1 MELQDKIKELL
12 QDNKSRTSKE
22 IHMDLI
28 LSKKHFFTVNNPLP
42 GITRC
47 CNRMVKDNT
56 LSLESRQGNKKSYLI
71 PQVLDVLDKES
82 DKESDLEPVPDVLD
96 KESEPEPDVL
106 DKERLEDEKQKI
118 VENIIFFEE
127 ERNKMDSE
135 HHRQKDQCRNS
146 IIIALLS
153 LGAFAFNYFK

>member
-1 MELQDKIKELL
+1 MELHDKIRELL

-22 IHMDLI
+22 IHKDLI

-47 CNRMVKDNT
+47 CNLMVKDNT

-71 PQVLDVLDKES
+71 PPLLEVLELEKENDQVLENDHDQVLENDHDQVLEKEKNDFITS
-82 DKESDLEPVPDVLD
+82 VIKY
-96 KESEPEPDVL
+96 
-106 DKERLEDEKQKI
+106 
-118 VENIIFFEE
+118 EE
-127 ERNKMDSE
+127 ERNRMAEEEILKKYE
-135 HHRQKDQCRNS
+135 WRNS

-153 LGAFAFNYFK
+153 LGAFAFNYWK

>member
-1 MELQDKIKELL
+1 MELHDKIKELL

-22 IHMDLI
+22 IHKDLI

-56 LSLESRQGNKKSYLI
+56 LSLESRQGTKKSYFIAPAPAPAPAPLE
-71 PQVLDVLDKES
+71 KEN
-82 DKESDLEPVPDVLD
+82 LE
-96 KESEPEPDVL
+96 E
-106 DKERLEDEKQKI
+106 EKQKI
-118 VENIIFFEE
+118 VENIIFYEE
-127 ERNKMDSE
+127 ERNKIDDE
-135 HHRQKDQCRNS
+135 HHRQKNQCRNS

>member
-1 MELQDKIKELL
+1 MELHDKIKELL

-22 IHMDLI
+22 IHKDLI

-71 PQVLDVLDKES
+71 PPLPVLEVLEKEL
-82 DKESDLEPVPDVLD
+82 ELELEP
-96 KESEPEPDVL
+96 E
-106 DKERLEDEKQKI
+106 LELEKEKQKI
-118 VENIIFFEE
+118 VENIIFYEE
-127 ERNKMDSE
+127 ERNKIDDE
-135 HHRQKDQCRNS
+135 HHRQKNQCRNS

>member
-1 MELQDKIKELL
+1 MELHDKIKELL

-22 IHMDLI
+22 IHKDLI

-56 LSLESRQGNKKSYLI
+56 LSLESRQGTKKAIYFI
-71 PQVLDVLDKES
+71 PPVLE
-82 DKESDLEPVPDVLD
+82 LEPEL
-96 KESEPEPDVL
+96 EPE
-106 DKERLEDEKQKI
+106 LELELEKEKQKI
-118 VENIIFFEE
+118 VENIIFYEE
-127 ERNKMDSE
+127 ERNKIDDE
-135 HHRQKDQCRNS
+135 HHRQKNQCRNS

-153 LGAFAFNYFK
+153 LGAFAFNYLK

>member
-1 MELQDKIKELL
+1 MELHDKIKELL

-22 IHMDLI
+22 IHKDLI

-71 PQVLDVLDKES
+71 PPVLEVLEVLEVQEVLEQELEKE
-82 DKESDLEPVPDVLD
+82 KLE
-96 KESEPEPDVL
+96 E
-106 DKERLEDEKQKI
+106 EKQKI
-118 VENIIFFEE
+118 VENIIFYEE
-127 ERNKMDSE
+127 ERNKIDYE
-135 HHRQKDQCRNS
+135 HHRQKNQCKNS

>member
-1 MELQDKIKELL
+1 MELHDKIKELL

-22 IHMDLI
+22 IHKDLI

-71 PQVLDVLDKES
+71 PPVLELELEQEPQLELEKE
-82 DKESDLEPVPDVLD
+82 KLE
-96 KESEPEPDVL
+96 E
-106 DKERLEDEKQKI
+106 EKQKI
-118 VENIIFFEE
+118 VENIIFYEE
-127 ERNKMDSE
+127 ERNKIDDE
-135 HHRQKDQCRNS
+135 HHRQKNQCRNS

-153 LGAFAFNYFK
+153 LSAFAFNYFK

>member
-1 MELQDKIKELL
+1 MELHDKIKELL

-22 IHMDLI
+22 IHKDLI

-71 PQVLDVLDKES
+71 PPVLE
-82 DKESDLEPVPDVLD
+82 LEQKP
-96 KESEPEPDVL
+96 EPEL
-106 DKERLEDEKQKI
+106 EKERLEEEKQKI
-118 VENIIFFEE
+118 VENIIFYEE
-127 ERNKMDSE
+127 ERNKIEYE
-135 HHRQKDQCRNS
+135 HHRQKDQYRNS

>member
-1 MELQDKIKELL
+1 MELHDKIKELL

-22 IHMDLI
+22 IHKDLI

-71 PQVLDVLDKES
+71 PQVLEVLE
-82 DKESDLEPVPDVLD
+82 V
-96 KESEPEPDVL
+96 SEPELEL
-106 DKERLEDEKQKI
+106 DKERLEEEKQKI
-118 VENIIFFEE
+118 VENIIFYEE

>member
-1 MELQDKIKELL
+1 MELHDKIKELL

-22 IHMDLI
+22 IHKDLI
-28 LSKKHFFTVNNPLP
+28 LSKKYFFTVNNPLP

-47 CNRMVKDNT
+47 CNRMVKDDVI
-56 LSLESRQGNKKSYLI
+56 SLESRQGAKKAIYFI
-71 PQVLDVLDKES
+71 PPLPVLEVLEKEL
-82 DKESDLEPVPDVLD
+82 ELELEP
-96 KESEPEPDVL
+96 E
-106 DKERLEDEKQKI
+106 LELEKEKQKI
-118 VENIIFFEE
+118 VENIIFYEE

>member
-1 MELQDKIKELL
+1 MELHDKIKELL

-22 IHMDLI
+22 IHKDLI

-71 PQVLDVLDKES
+71 PPVLELE
-82 DKESDLEPVPDVLD
+82 LEPEL
-96 KESEPEPDVL
+96 EL
-106 DKERLEDEKQKI
+106 DKERLEEEKQKI
-118 VENIIFFEE
+118 VENIIFYEE
-127 ERNKMDSE
+127 ERNKIDYE
-135 HHRQKDQCRNS
+135 HHRQKNQCKNS